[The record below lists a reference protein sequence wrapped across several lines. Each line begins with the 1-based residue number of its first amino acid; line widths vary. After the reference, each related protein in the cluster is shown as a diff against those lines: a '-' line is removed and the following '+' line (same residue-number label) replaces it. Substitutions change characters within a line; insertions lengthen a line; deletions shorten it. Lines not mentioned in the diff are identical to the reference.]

1 MYIWEQ
7 KNWPR
12 FTWKTEVLQPQLDS
26 VRLQQGRLL
35 GQSDQLTEELDAQ
48 AQMDAVIQNAIRTS
62 EIEGEKLN
70 VSSVR
75 SSVARHLGIPQAG
88 LRDSTPQ
95 TDALVGMLIQSTLGH
110 CVVIRQCKSFRVV
123 STGLLCISKHLHE
136 RSWIT
141 K

>member
-1 MYIWEQ
+1 MYIWQQ

-12 FTWKTEVLQPQLDS
+12 FRWKTEVLQPQLDY

-75 SSVARHLGIPQAG
+75 SSLKE
-88 LRDSTPQ
+88 
-95 TDALVGMLIQSTLGH
+95 
-110 CVVIRQCKSFRVV
+110 KSSMSAQYV
-123 STGLLCISKHLHE
+123 LQ
-136 RSWIT
+136 
-141 K
+141 